1 MPRRFLHK
9 YLSRENAVRIVER
22 EKHQTQ
28 WKAEEVRMVEISIN
42 TKQAIAIMWT
52 IFAFALS
59 LAVVLTFAVPYY
71 SPGAW
76 QILVV
81 LFFALLLVITLPVY
95 LLLALWQ
102 IVSKSDNA

>member
-1 MPRRFLHK
+1 VSRRFLHK
-9 YLSRENAVRIVER
+9 YLFRENAVSIVER
-22 EKHQTQ
+22 EKQQTE
-28 WKAEEVRMVEISIN
+28 WKAEEVKMVEISIN
-42 TKQAIAIMWT
+42 TKQAIALIWT
-52 IFAFALS
+52 LFAFALS

-76 QILVV
+76 QMLVA